1 MEPAETPDPIP
12 ATQVTSPAPT
22 PEPPVP
28 DTQPE
33 AKQPQEPA
41 APPKP
46 IAPSTSPTQPE
57 AKVLPKPAALSKPPS
72 SAEAKTREPAQKKQA
87 AKPEP
92 EDDDEYRA
100 PADEKPPPAPI
111 SKQTLMKRL
120 ARICSPKEDG
130 TYKVPLEIIQSHKN
144 LDTRDTVYR
153 AFEKCGYDPVF
164 PPRLSVSA
172 TITGGGGYE
181 EINEKMVETEFE
193 FLTEQEMEEKGWS
206 EKSDYCDEWMYW
218 VAVKV
223 KGSNKK
229 TKRHTVTELLEGGD
243 DEPMA
248 DPDEAMDEFPFE
260 LEGDGGAKGKTGED
274 DSSDDS
280 SDDGEEAARIL
291 KKIRFPDISRK
302 PQDSCVAV
310 ATCLQA
316 RASKLQLVVDKID
329 EQSEIPKGH
338 EKSLT

>member
-1 MEPAETPDPIP
+1 MLVRSKPVPSEPTQDNPLRAASWHSSQTGSQTDDRISETESKGRSEAASPAPPATQMEPAETPDPIP

-172 TITGGGGYE
+172 TITGGGGWG
-181 EINEKMVETEFE
+181 T
-193 FLTEQEMEEKGWS
+193 
-206 EKSDYCDEWMYW
+206 
-218 VAVKV
+218 
-223 KGSNKK
+223 GS
-229 TKRHTVTELLEGGD
+229 VLCSC
-243 DEPMA
+243 
-248 DPDEAMDEFPFE
+248 
-260 LEGDGGAKGKTGED
+260 GA
-274 DSSDDS
+274 
-280 SDDGEEAARIL
+280 R
-291 KKIRFPDISRK
+291 
-302 PQDSCVAV
+302 SC
-310 ATCLQA
+310 
-316 RASKLQLVVDKID
+316 S
-329 EQSEIPKGH
+329 QSE
-338 EKSLT
+338 